1 MSKVIGLGQF
11 ESEMNQLLED
21 YGDEV
26 NKALKK
32 VVPKVAKETA
42 NQTNTNAVSAGIKGK
57 KYVRSW
63 TTTVENNTLTGVE
76 ATVHSTQY
84 RVAHLLEFGH
94 AKQNGGRTRAFPHI
108 AKAEEWGIEKLVS
121 EIKGE
126 LE

>member
-11 ESEMNQLLED
+11 ESEVSQLLED

-26 NKALKK
+26 NKALQK

-42 NQTNTNAVSAGIKGK
+42 NQTNSNAVSAGISGR

-63 TTTVENNTLTGVE
+63 KATVTNNTLIGVE

-108 AKAEEWGIEKLVS
+108 ANSEEWGIEKLVS

-126 LE
+126 IE